1 MRNEVFLDFSG
12 WVRLNSQTN
21 MQYIGEEDDRPTI
34 ITIADWVK
42 LPQEQREMYILEDA
56 IAAIRDS
63 DDLEYEDLKLTVNEY
78 ES

>member
-1 MRNEVFLDFSG
+1 MQNEVFLDFSG

-21 MQYIGEEDDRPTI
+21 MQYIGVEDDRPAI

-42 LPQEQREMYILEDA
+42 LPEEQREMYILEDA

-63 DDLEYEDLKLTVNEY
+63 DDLEYNDLKLTINKH

>member
-12 WVRLNSQTN
+12 WVRLNSETN